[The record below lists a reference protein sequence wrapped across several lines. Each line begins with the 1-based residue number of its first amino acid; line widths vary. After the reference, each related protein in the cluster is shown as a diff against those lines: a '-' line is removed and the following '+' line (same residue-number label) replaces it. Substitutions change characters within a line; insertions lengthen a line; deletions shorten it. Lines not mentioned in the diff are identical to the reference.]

1 MEKTTADFK
10 GYTGTDASLET
21 SLFEYGLI
29 WIKGTEGHEK
39 DFHFVYGVGLHETDN
54 GTEYNT
60 FDWADV
66 PIDTDPEEEWNFVDW
81 AAVCS
86 FVGMEKTDFL
96 SQPLPMIVYDLI
108 SYYGHENVF
117 GSSYYPFEISEV

>member
-10 GYTGTDASLET
+10 GHTGTDANLET

-29 WIKGTEGHEK
+29 WIKGAEGHEK
-39 DFHFVYGVGLHETDN
+39 DFHFVYGVGVHETDN
-54 GTEYNT
+54 GIEYNT

-66 PIDTDPEEEWNFVDW
+66 PIDTDPEKEWHFVDW

-86 FVGMEKTDFL
+86 FVGMEKADFL
-96 SQPLPMIVYDLI
+96 SQPLPMIVCDLI

-117 GSSYYPFEISEV
+117 GSSYYPFEISEA